1 MLDRFGKFILVR
13 DSLYVKGIDAKVQIL
28 KSQLRKF
35 SLAEEVD
42 LMQVAQLLPDS
53 VTGADIGSVSSMALN
68 IALSRKIEELNRK
81 FDEIMN
87 MKTLKGDN
95 DKVDESNRDRELRRF
110 VQKLSKGDQ
119 KVVVAYEDFQKACAQ
134 LKPTIFDGSHYE
146 ELQQKFENI

>member
-1 MLDRFGKFILVR
+1 M
-13 DSLYVKGIDAKVQIL
+13 
-28 KSQLRKF
+28 
-35 SLAEEVD
+35 
-42 LMQVAQLLPDS
+42 PDS

-87 MKTLKGDN
+87 MKSLKGDN

-134 LKPTIFDGSHYE
+134 SKPTIFDGSHYE